1 MSYKLTPRKVI
12 FTDKSLYH
20 PRDNGVAQKDKS
32 FLTRKIKGINV
43 IKVY

>member
-12 FTDKSLYH
+12 FSDKSLYH
-20 PRDNGVAQKDKS
+20 PRDNGVAQNGKS
-32 FLTRKIKGINV
+32 FLTRKIKSINV